1 MSDPLNSVF
10 YASMNFNFFPVLPI
24 AALVLMYLQFRSV
37 SNPLDN
43 QLKLLFTPAYKGTV
57 GSFRR
62 KLPAMLT
69 QVGGQPPAVHCFRI
83 CGIRIKK
90 IILAEDSGVMEEQ
103 PVAQL
108 EDDHTFMYL
117 HICIFC
123 AI

>member
-24 AALVLMYLQFRSV
+24 AALVFMYLQFRSV

-43 QLKLLFTPAYKGTV
+43 QLKLLFTPAYKGTE

-69 QVGGQPPAVHCFRI
+69 EVGGQPPALHCF
-83 CGIRIKK
+83 
-90 IILAEDSGVMEEQ
+90 
-103 PVAQL
+103 
-108 EDDHTFMYL
+108 
-117 HICIFC
+117 
-123 AI
+123 